1 MPNIK
6 QLTLTSFSILVIKFS
21 AFSLGPVHTGYQ
33 QLMTIESQEQGQ
45 GVQNVWTLSKTR
57 LLKNNWPKKN
67 STTNTEVPDF
77 LQI

>member
-1 MPNIK
+1 
-6 QLTLTSFSILVIKFS
+6 
-21 AFSLGPVHTGYQ
+21 
-33 QLMTIESQEQGQ
+33 MTIESQEQGQ